1 MGKVIVRGEEVR
13 QQAIQ
18 ILLNGGT
25 WDDAAQATGFSRNY
39 IRQLSAKAGIHV
51 PKHMNECNVS
61 KVIEMVLSEK
71 YSVEQIRDICGYSSS
86 MCVRQICKNNNIP
99 YPKSQNRIRKDERNV
114 KIISLRRKG
123 FSQKEISEKL
133 KVNIAIVASVCKSEG
148 LGGPI
153 GQQDSE
159 FKICKGCG
167 QVFVAKTDNQV
178 FCSISCQRR
187 KNHQVNDIKRKRLEK
202 QQAVDDISLDDVYK
216 KYNGICYLCGEKC
229 DYNDVRYLNGV
240 PHPLGNYPTRE
251 HIIPL
256 SKGGLHT
263 WTNVKLAHLRC
274 NSSKGVKY
282 G

>member
-13 QQAIQ
+13 QRAIQ
-18 ILLNGGT
+18 ILLDGGT
-25 WDDAAQATGFSRNY
+25 WDDAAQATGYSRDY
-39 IRQLSAKAGIHV
+39 IRQLSAKAGIHT
-51 PKHMNECNVS
+51 PKKKNEGNIS
-61 KVIEMVLSEK
+61 KVIEMALSGK
-71 YSVEQIRDICGYSSS
+71 YSTEQIRDICGYSDCMSI
-86 MCVRQICKNNNIP
+86 RQICKKNKIS
-99 YPKSQNRIRKDERNV
+99 YPKSENRIHKDERNA
-114 KIISLRRKG
+114 KIISLRKQG
-123 FSQKEISEKL
+123 FSQKEISKKL
-133 KVNIAIVASVCKSEG
+133 KVNIAIVADVCKLEG
-148 LGGPI
+148 LGGQI
-153 GQQDSE
+153 GIHNSE

-167 QVFVAKTDNQV
+167 QVFITKTDNQV

-216 KYNGICYLCGEKC
+216 KYDGICYLCGEKC

-274 NSSKGVKY
+274 NSSKGAKY